1 MSLLVSELNL
11 PIVETENKNDRI
23 DHLINYFSDSK
34 NNNEWYALRFFL
46 CETLNFINVIGQIF
60 FVDFFL
66 GGEFSTYGSDVI
78 SISEMPNSERF
89 DPMAHVFPKV
99 LSGDIDKLLGFD
111 AYFSGDQMHIPQIW
125 SLWYHSDY

>member
-99 LSGDIDKLLGFD
+99 FTGDIVKLRF
-111 AYFSGDQMHIPQIW
+111 
-125 SLWYHSDY
+125 

>member
-11 PIVETENKNDRI
+11 PIVDTENKNDRI
-23 DHLINYFSDSK
+23 NHLLHYFSDSK

-99 LSGDIDKLLGFD
+99 FIIDDIISLGFD
-111 AYFSGDQMHIPQIW
+111 ANFSGDQMHIPQVW
-125 SLWYHSDY
+125 SLWYHSDN